1 LQSSIAAHGQSGL
14 YLLFP
19 SGERPDA
26 RAIAVALAAQPRAAI
41 SHDPRAAGGEGNW
54 LELLIDGITFDL
66 TGLAPG
72 DQIED
77 AQYTFRFDCPPD
89 LLETRH
95 EALRVAPGPHIAD
108 GAGML
113 PIVRGHAALG
123 ALLAGVLDR
132 VSAVGWAPAASLM
145 GVGYFRSVIDAWLG
159 GGPFPALA
167 LTAFRPTIDDGL
179 QSVGLA
185 YLTGQEVRLEPPLV
199 ADRTAATRLGVRLV
213 NLLVSAGRLEKPDL
227 VTGPDGATL
236 RLEPSPNGRFVRV
249 FPG

>member
-1 LQSSIAAHGQSGL
+1 M
-14 YLLFP
+14 LFP

-26 RAIAVALAAQPRAAI
+26 RAVAEAFAAQPRAAI
-41 SHDPRAAGGEGNW
+41 SHDPGGAAGEEDW
-54 LELLIDGITFDL
+54 LELVSDGMTFDL

-72 DQIED
+72 DPMED

-89 LLETRH
+89 MLETRH
-95 EALRVAPGPHIAD
+95 EALRLAPGPHIAE

-123 ALLAGVLDR
+123 ALLAGALR
-132 VSAVGWAPAASLM
+132 GVSAVGWAPAAALM
-145 GVGYFRSVIDAWLG
+145 GVGYFRSVTEAWLG

-185 YLTGQEVRLEPPLV
+185 HFTGQEVRLEPPLV

-213 NLLVSAGRLEKPDL
+213 NLLVGVGPLEKPDL
-227 VTGPDGATL
+227 VTGPDGAML

>member
-1 LQSSIAAHGQSGL
+1 M
-14 YLLFP
+14 LFP
-19 SGERPDA
+19 SGERPDP
-26 RAIAVALAAQPRAAI
+26 RAVAEALAAQPRAAI
-41 SHDPRAAGGEGNW
+41 SHDPGASAGEEDW
-54 LELLIDGITFDL
+54 LELVIDGMTFDL
-66 TGLAPG
+66 TGLAPA
-72 DQIED
+72 DPIED

-95 EALRVAPGPHIAD
+95 DALRLAPGPHIAE

-123 ALLAGVLDR
+123 ALLAGALGG
-132 VSAVGWAPAASLM
+132 VSAVGWAPAAVLM
-145 GVGYFRSVIDAWLG
+145 GVGYFRSVIEAWLG

-185 YLTGQEVRLEPPLV
+185 HFTGQEVRLEPPLV

-213 NLLVSAGRLEKPDL
+213 NLLVGVGRLEKPDL
-227 VTGPDGATL
+227 VTGPDGAML